1 MKSLEKDISIA
12 IADRSRSLNYYKT
25 LFAIA
30 MLVTAAFSAY
40 SQDFPNGYNN
50 QNGYDNRQNEVTDQ
64 SLVQAIAPYNED
76 VRNDIL
82 IATQYPDILEELSQ
96 IRDHTTRAFQATIRN
111 YPQKKQNWFYEISR
125 YPQLMDKLAT
135 MPRRKSKGE
144 IESLLSNPT
153 EELKEAAWKLYAN
166 HHDDLV
172 TVNNL
177 NQQALISFQELI
189 NPLSR
194 NAQTAFRTL
203 QEMPDVLSLLNDHI
217 DIASRLGE
225 RFRNDPSGTSQQLA
239 EVHDQLDSQNKQD
252 LASYQDEL
260 AQNPQAWQELGQA
273 SRDYASTGGYSYP
286 APTQDKVINYGSPY
300 SYWFGYPVWYSSPM
314 WYPGAFGYGSGIYFG
329 FGGYPSIYGL
339 PSLGFSRW
347 FFGGAYRRYP
357 NLYRQYGR
365 YYSDN
370 VGRGRYVSP
379 NRSAFMGT
387 ANRHFVPNMSGR
399 SSGFNNN
406 QAYRQSRSMAA
417 SQNYRVAPRQSYSG
431 GNSVRS
437 YSRPSYGSGS
447 NRGFGGGGYGGGF
460 HGGGGRGG
468 RR

>member
-1 MKSLEKDISIA
+1 MKSLEKGIPIA
-12 IADRSRSLNYYKT
+12 KTNRSRSLNYVRT
-25 LFAIA
+25 FFAVAVLGI
-30 MLVTAAFSAY
+30 TALSAY
-40 SQDFPNGYNN
+40 SQDFPNGYSN
-50 QNGYDNRQNEVTDQ
+50 QGGVDSKQNEVTDQ
-64 SLVQAIAPYNED
+64 SLVQAIAPYDED

-82 IATQYPDILEELSQ
+82 TASQYPDILEKLSQ
-96 IRDHTTRAFQATIRN
+96 IRDNTTKAFRQTIGG
-111 YPQKKQNWFYEISR
+111 YSQKKQNWFYEVSR

-135 MPRRKSKGE
+135 MPRRQSKE
-144 IESLLSNPT
+144 QIESLLDKPT
-153 EELKEAAWKLYAN
+153 EELKVAAWKLYSK

-177 NQQALISFQELI
+177 NQQALNSFQELI
-189 NPLSR
+189 HPLSR

-225 RFRNDPSGTSQQLA
+225 RFRNDPSGVSQELA
-239 EVHDQLDSQNKQD
+239 NAHDELDAQNKKD
-252 LASYQDEL
+252 VASYQEEL
-260 AQNPQAWQELGQA
+260 AKNPQALQELGQA

-286 APTQDKVINYGSPY
+286 APTGDKVINYGSPY
-300 SYWFGYPVWYSSPM
+300 SYWFGYPMWYNYPM

-339 PSLGFSRW
+339 PSPGFSRW

-365 YYSDN
+365 YYHDN
-370 VGRGRYVSP
+370 VRSSRYISP
-379 NRSAFMGT
+379 NGRAFMGT
-387 ANRHFVPNMSGR
+387 ANRHFVPDVSRR

-406 QAYRQSRSMAA
+406 QAYRQSRSYTP
-417 SQNYRVAPRQSYSG
+417 SQSYRVAPRQNYSNG
-431 GNSVRS
+431 SGARS
-437 YSRPSYGSGS
+437 FSRPSYG
-447 NRGFGGGGYGGGF
+447 GGMSRSYGGGS
-460 HGGGGRGG
+460 HGGGGSRGG